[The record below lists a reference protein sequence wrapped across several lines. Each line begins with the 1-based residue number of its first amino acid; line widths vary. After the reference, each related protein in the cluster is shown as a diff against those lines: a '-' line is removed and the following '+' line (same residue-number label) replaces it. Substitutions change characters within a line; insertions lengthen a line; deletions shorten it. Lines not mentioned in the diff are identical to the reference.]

1 MKMSEWRVNMSL
13 IRPTRKGISGLV
25 SYRAV
30 VMCVA
35 ALSIFL
41 ARSAPPS
48 FPRISPPSFRLTS
61 LSLAFGSHS
70 TSDHRRCFDREDP
83 QGVTSAS
90 TSPST
95 PPPVFFPPPAPTSD
109 PLLEF
114 VTDGLHY
121 NRPPPVS

>member
-1 MKMSEWRVNMSL
+1 MSL
-13 IRPTRKGISGLV
+13 IRPIRKGIGGLV
-25 SYRAV
+25 SYRTV

-35 ALSIFL
+35 ALSILL

-48 FPRISPPSFRLTS
+48 FPHISSPSFQLTS
-61 LSLAFGSHS
+61 LSLAFDTHS

-90 TSPST
+90 TTPST
-95 PPPVFFPPPAPTSD
+95 PPLVFFPPPAPTSD

-121 NRPPPVS
+121 NRPPPIS